1 MTHANATSP
10 STPETVRDSSARS
23 SQRLRWAVPAA
34 VALAVGAA
42 FAIPT
47 LASANGE
54 ALPETTPTQ
63 LLADLAEAEPFA
75 MSGTAIY
82 TARLGLPEIPA
93 EMTGGADPLNLI
105 SGSSTIRVWTD
116 GLERS
121 RASLLGATSEYSVVV
136 DGLEGWTYSSA
147 KNEVTHISLDEAA
160 QAAVAANEAEHKAAL
175 EAEDVPTPI
184 EFAEQVLA
192 DADEHSEVTLG
203 SDIVVAGRDAYQ
215 LVLTPRTSETLV
227 AKIVV
232 AIDGETLLPLS
243 VQTWSTQD
251 SQSPALELA
260 FTDVSMTA
268 PSDAA
273 LAFSTPAGATVT
285 EKVIAGADL
294 EGTDDASAMPAQLPD
309 GATPP
314 LPEGVTLTGE
324 GWATIVEREGVDVA
338 ALIAGDPAA
347 VDAELADSPWAG
359 RPAED
364 LAEEFKGDGSGFS
377 IDSSALYNQLT
388 TQVDGGR
395 LLTSALLSVL
405 VTDDG
410 RVFVGAVPTDALL
423 AAAGLSGDA

>member
-1 MTHANATSP
+1 MTTATSA
-10 STPETVRDSSARS
+10 SKLDSSATRAR
-23 SQRLRWAVPAA
+23 RLRWAVPAA
-34 VALAVGAA
+34 VALAVGTA

-47 LASANGE
+47 LASANGG
-54 ALPETTPTQ
+54 ALPETTPAQ

-116 GLERS
+116 GQERS
-121 RASLLGATSEYSVVV
+121 RASLLGATSEYSVVT
-136 DGLEGWTYSSA
+136 DGLEAWTYSSA

-160 QAAVAANEAEHKAAL
+160 QAAVAAKEAEHKAAL
-175 EAEDVPTPI
+175 DAQDVPTPI

-192 DADEHSEVTLG
+192 DADEHSEVTL
-203 SDIVVAGRDAYQ
+203 DDDVVVAGRDAYQ
-215 LVLTPRTSETLV
+215 LVLTPRTDETLV

-251 SQSPALELA
+251 SQAPALELA
-260 FTDVSMTA
+260 FTDVSLTA

-285 EKVIAGADL
+285 EKVISGADL
-294 EGTDDASAMPAQLPD
+294 AEAGDPSAIPTLPTVPD
-309 GATPP
+309 GAAPV
-314 LPEGVTLTGE
+314 LPEGVTVTGE
-324 GWATIVEREGVDVA
+324 GWATIVEREGADVA
-338 ALIAGDPAA
+338 GLIAGDPAA

-388 TQVDGGR
+388 TQVEGGR

-410 RVFVGAVPTDALL
+410 RVFVGSVPTDALL